1 MSVALRWATMSR
13 HGGLGRR
20 DVMKILCVLG
30 EHAYGDPT
38 RGEGPEYVNFLP
50 ALHRLGHEVSFFES
64 LSRKPYDDFARLN
77 HALLKRVEEMSPD
90 VVFCVLMQYEIW
102 IETIKIIRNSGAR
115 VINWSTDDSWKYPMF
130 SKLIG
135 SEFDLSVTTY
145 PQMVERYYQDG
156 INSVC
161 LSQWGANTDTLQ
173 PPLPAAACRYPVS
186 FVGAAYGN
194 RKAMIARLRYEGIDV
209 ACFGHGWPEGPVET
223 KRMGQ
228 IFRESQISL
237 NFSDGAHGRSDF
249 ASRQIKARIFEVPGY
264 GGCLLTE
271 KAPNLDRYFHVG
283 EEVLT
288 FEGADEMVEQVKSQL
303 ASSERRD
310 RIAERGFDRVRR
322 DHTYERRF
330 SELLLE
336 LTQRVPPRCA
346 LPVNWAMFQ
355 SAAQRHR
362 TGPLLRIIRSVLISV
377 ASLVWGRSRGPRAA
391 RRLTFELSWR
401 IRGVRTYTASGW
413 PGRMFYRES

>member
-1 MSVALRWATMSR
+1 
-13 HGGLGRR
+13 
-20 DVMKILCVLG
+20 MKILCVLG
-30 EHAYGDPT
+30 EYAYGDPA
-38 RGEGPEYVNFLP
+38 RGEGPEYANFIP
-50 ALHRLGHEVSFFES
+50 ALRHLGHEVHFFES
-64 LSRKPYDDFARLN
+64 LSRKPYDDFAQLN
-77 HALLKRVEEMSPD
+77 HALLKRVEEIGPD
-90 VVFCVLMQYEIW
+90 VVFCVLMHYEVW
-102 IETIKIIRNSGAR
+102 IETIRIIRDSGAW

-145 PQMVERYYQDG
+145 PQMVERYYRDG

-161 LSQWGANTDTLQ
+161 LSQWGANANTLLS
-173 PPLPAAACRYPVS
+173 PLPASACRYPVS

-194 RKAMIARLRYEGIDV
+194 RQSMIARLRHEGIDV

-223 KRMGQ
+223 KRMGE

-237 NFSDGAHGRSDF
+237 NFSDGAHGRSDS

-271 KAPNLDRYFHVG
+271 KAPNLDRYLRVG

-303 ASSERRD
+303 ASPERRD
-310 RIAERGFDRVRR
+310 DIARRSFDRVRR

-330 SELLLE
+330 EELLRE
-336 LTQRVPPRCA
+336 LTQRVPHRSRTPINWGAFEAAVQGHRRG
-346 LPVNWAMFQ
+346 PV
-355 SAAQRHR
+355 
-362 TGPLLRIIRSVLISV
+362 LRLIRSLLVLA
-377 ASLVWGRSRGPRAA
+377 ASLVWGKMRGPRAA
-391 RRLTFELSWR
+391 RRLAFELSWR
-401 IRGVRTYTASGW
+401 LRGAWTYSAVGW

>member
-1 MSVALRWATMSR
+1 MSR

-30 EHAYGDPT
+30 EHAYGDPA
-38 RGEGPEYVNFLP
+38 RGDGPEYVNFLP
-50 ALHRLGHEVSFFES
+50 SFRRLEHHVSFFES
-64 LSRKPYDDFARLN
+64 LSRKPYGDFSSLN
-77 HALLKRVEEMSPD
+77 RSLLQRVEETSPD
-90 VVFCVLMQYEIW
+90 VVFCVLMQYEVW
-102 IETIKIIRNSGAR
+102 IETVRIIRNSGAW

-135 SEFDLSVTTY
+135 SEFDLFVTTY

-161 LSQWGANTDTLQ
+161 LSQWAANADALMS
-173 PPLPAAACRYPVS
+173 PLPASTCRYPVS

-194 RKAMIARLRYEGIDV
+194 RRAMIARLRHEGIEV

-223 KRMGQ
+223 KRMAE
-228 IFRESQISL
+228 IFRESRISL
-237 NFSDGAHGRSDF
+237 NFSDGAHGRSDS

-271 KAPNLDRYFHVG
+271 KAPNLDRYFHIG

-288 FEGADEMVEQVKSQL
+288 FEGADEMVEQVKSL
-303 ASSERRD
+303 LSRPERRD
-310 RIAERGFDRVRR
+310 EIARRGFDRVRR
-322 DHTYERRF
+322 DHTYERRLD
-330 SELLLE
+330 ELLRE
-336 LTQRVPPRCA
+336 LTQRIPRRCT
-346 LPVNWAMFQ
+346 LPVDWATFRAAEQ
-355 SAAQRHR
+355 SHH
-362 TGPLLRIIRSVLISV
+362 TGLALRMIRSLLVFV
-377 ASLVWGRSRGPRAA
+377 ASLVWGKSRGPRAA
-391 RRLTFELSWR
+391 RRMAFEVSWR
-401 IRGVRTYTASGW
+401 LRGTWTYGAAGW